1 MDINDPDL
9 LPWCVQYVIQKGFV
23 WPYKHEAANAV
34 ICLAL
39 MIYLIYDIELRRT
52 YKTNLIPLLFI
63 QIFNSF
69 SQMALYA
76 MPFASCYTD
85 YPWKVIIPIRI
96 LNISFTIKPYFILHS
111 LIRDPLRKRFSVTG
125 LAVSIAVP
133 SILVIMPA
141 LRFIFDLDFEYTI
154 PALINCF
161 TGIANIA
168 IAIYIVQTDQTD
180 GSLFPLLAAVYEG
193 LYAIPQMLKF
203 SFIFQFNDYDL
214 YNEIEAI
221 DDYSFFLM
229 SIVAALILIWKN
241 RHTIIKPW
249 FSSKSD
255 DAEVFSF
262 DNQNVFV

>member
-1 MDINDPDL
+1 MHKNCDKMVKIHWL
-9 LPWCVQYVIQKGFV
+9 
-23 WPYKHEAANAV
+23 
-34 ICLAL
+34 
-39 MIYLIYDIELRRT
+39 
-52 YKTNLIPLLFI
+52 
-63 QIFNSF
+63 QI
-69 SQMALYA
+69 
-76 MPFASCYTD
+76 
-85 YPWKVIIPIRI
+85 I
-96 LNISFTIKPYFILHS
+96 FTS
-111 LIRDPLRKRFSVTG
+111 
-125 LAVSIAVP
+125 
-133 SILVIMPA
+133 
-141 LRFIFDLDFEYTI
+141 
-154 PALINCF
+154 
-161 TGIANIA
+161 
-168 IAIYIVQTDQTD
+168 DQTD

-203 SFIFQFNDYDL
+203 SFICKRKIFKKIKQYFKVQFNDYDL

>member
-1 MDINDPDL
+1 MEPSPDPDCIKYL
-9 LPWCVQYVIQKGFV
+9 DKVGFD
-23 WPYKHEAANAV
+23 PRYKHHIFNAIFCV
-34 ICLAL
+34 SIIFYIARNAS
-39 MIYLIYDIELRRT
+39 IRQT
-52 YKTNLIPLLFI
+52 YKFNLIPLLTMHAF
-63 QIFNSF
+63 QDCAFAVVNSVPYSNCYMDVKTWLLLIFTIVG
-69 SQMALYA
+69 AA
-76 MPFASCYTD
+76 A
-85 YPWKVIIPIRI
+85 
-96 LNISFTIKPYFILHS
+96 FTIKPYFIFAID
-111 LIRDPLRKRFSVTG
+111 LICGVH
-125 LAVSIAVP
+125 V
-133 SILVIMPA
+133 
-141 LRFIFDLDFEYTI
+141 FEDQKI

-255 DAEVFSF
+255 DAERLGCNDKSMNTVNTARQSKGTEFNPPPRPPSMRGR
-262 DNQNVFV
+262 N

>member
-1 MDINDPDL
+1 MHMDVKTWL
-9 LPWCVQYVIQKGFV
+9 LLIFTIVG
-23 WPYKHEAANAV
+23 AAA
-34 ICLAL
+34 
-39 MIYLIYDIELRRT
+39 
-52 YKTNLIPLLFI
+52 
-63 QIFNSF
+63 
-69 SQMALYA
+69 
-76 MPFASCYTD
+76 
-85 YPWKVIIPIRI
+85 
-96 LNISFTIKPYFILHS
+96 FTIKPYFIFHS
-111 LIRDPLRKRFSVTG
+111 LIRQPSVAHYKKQG
-125 LAVSIAVP
+125 LIASIVIP
-133 SILVIMPA
+133 IVFFILPAIDLICGVHVFEDQKA

-229 SIVAALILIWKN
+229 SIAPTKKLSHPYRFGNANFSRYRFILLRKKVLKRSN
-241 RHTIIKPW
+241 TRHTMCGEKR
-249 FSSKSD
+249 
-255 DAEVFSF
+255 
-262 DNQNVFV
+262 